1 MNSVSVY
8 QLLSSL
14 CENLSKDPHKSRS
27 QAYEK
32 LLFESPTSCLKI
44 NEKQVLKNI
53 GRELEFSAFELTLE
67 TKTQHKRNEINLE
80 FAKTLE
86 FFEKNQTDE
95 LKSVLSLLLSLKNT
109 LNNDKQVRFQ
119 LKPI

>member
-14 CENLSKDPHKSRS
+14 CENLSKDSRKSRC
-27 QAYEK
+27 QAYEI
-32 LLFESPTSCLKI
+32 LLFESQTPCLKI
-44 NEKQVLKNI
+44 NEKQELKNI
-53 GRELEFSAFELTLE
+53 GTELEFSAFELTLE
-67 TKTQHKRNEINLE
+67 AKTQQKRNEINNE

-86 FFEKNQTDE
+86 FLQKNKTDE

-109 LNNDKQVRFQ
+109 TINDKKVKT
-119 LKPI
+119 L